1 MSAKDKKKEVT
12 RMEIIDTEGYEAKD
26 EFKPN
31 KVIQEDDVE
40 VVLLAF
46 QPGQGLPVH
55 TTPVDVFFYVIEG
68 KPTIKVGDEE
78 KAVSGGNIVLSP
90 KDIPHT
96 VKNESDD
103 DTKVLVVKT
112 PNPNR

>member
-1 MSAKDKKKEVT
+1 MD
-12 RMEIIDTEGYEAKD
+12 IIDTKEYEAKED
-26 EFKPN
+26 FEPHRL
-31 KVIQEDDVE
+31 IQEDEVQ

-68 KPTIKVGDEE
+68 EPTIKVGDEE
-78 KAVSGGNIVLSP
+78 KAISAGNIVLSP

-96 VKNESDD
+96 VNYLHLKEEASC
-103 DTKVLVVKT
+103 LY
-112 PNPNR
+112 

>member
-1 MSAKDKKKEVT
+1 
-12 RMEIIDTEGYEAKD
+12 MEIIDTERYEAKED
-26 EFKPN
+26 FEPHRL
-31 KVIQEDDVE
+31 IQEDEVQ

-46 QPGQGLPVH
+46 EPGQGLPVH

-68 KPTIKVGDEE
+68 EPTIKVGDEE
-78 KAVSGGNIVLSP
+78 KAISAGNIVLSP

-96 VKNESDD
+96 VKNESEE

-112 PNPNR
+112 PNPNK

>member
-1 MSAKDKKKEVT
+1 MDV
-12 RMEIIDTEGYEAKD
+12 IDTEEYEAKE

-31 KVIQEDDVE
+31 RLIQQDEVQ

-46 QPGQGLPVH
+46 QPGQELPVH
-55 TTPVDVFFYVIEG
+55 TTPVNVFFYVIEG
-68 KPTIKVGDEE
+68 EPTIKVGDEE
-78 KAVSGGNIVLSP
+78 NVISRGSMVLSP

-96 VKNESDD
+96 VKNESDE

-112 PNPNR
+112 PNPKK

>member
-1 MSAKDKKKEVT
+1 MDV
-12 RMEIIDTEGYEAKD
+12 IDTKEYEAKKEFAPDRLIQQD
-26 EFKPN
+26 E
-31 KVIQEDDVE
+31 VQ

-46 QPGQGLPVH
+46 EPGQGLPVH

-68 KPTIKVGDEE
+68 TPTIKVGDEE
-78 KAVSGGNIVLSP
+78 NKISSGNIVLSP

-96 VKNESDD
+96 VKNESDE

-112 PNPNR
+112 PNPNG